1 MILILTTQA
10 GDYSH
15 IKIIDWLSY
24 LKANFLIITGEGLMN
39 GMKKLTIT
47 KGEIFYND
55 INLSKEVTCV
65 FYRRWITGSEIRI
78 IDDEELNTNLNR
90 NLVAEMLE
98 IRTFL
103 WNNLKN
109 AIWIPEVGPVSVNK
123 LSNLDLAKSIGFNVP
138 DYMVTNS
145 KDDLNRFFLKNEGKI
160 ITKAIGNF
168 QNAQTMDGFLV
179 NSIYTKQVDTT
190 LIKLLPEKFALSF
203 FQKLIEKKHEY
214 RILYFNK

>member
-1 MILILTTQA
+1 
-10 GDYSH
+10 
-15 IKIIDWLSY
+15 
-24 LKANFLIITGEGLMN
+24 
-39 GMKKLTIT
+39 
-47 KGEIFYND
+47 
-55 INLSKEVTCV
+55 
-65 FYRRWITGSEIRI
+65 
-78 IDDEELNTNLNR
+78 
-90 NLVAEMLE
+90 LE

-214 RILYFNK
+214 RILYFNKKCYSALILSQEQELTKIDSRLQDEDAEARLVPVDISEKLSHTIIQFMEKLNLNTGCLDFLHGLDDKYYFLEVNPVGQIGG